1 MSNELNRVQIDEDVT
16 YKLRN
21 LGKATGMTPNYI
33 ARIGLTYSLGEQQ
46 PPSLEEYDTGGKEF
60 NRYTLL
66 GDHDALYIALVK
78 KRMINENYDP
88 DDQLE
93 EYFLAHLNRGI
104 ETLSGR
110 ISDLTDL
117 YEIMP
122 GELKTDSTTT
132 TEA

>member
-1 MSNELNRVQIDEDVT
+1 MSNELNRVRIDGSVS

-21 LGKATGMTPNYI
+21 LGRATGLTPNYI

-46 PPSLEEYDTGGKEF
+46 PPSLDEYDTDGKEF

-66 GDHDALYIALVK
+66 GDNDSLYIALVK
-78 KRMINENYDP
+78 KRMLNEGHDP
-88 DDQLE
+88 DEELE
-93 EYFLAHLNRGI
+93 DYFLAHLNRGI

-117 YEIMP
+117 YDLMP
-122 GELKTDSTTT
+122 GELKTDASPPS
-132 TEA
+132 A

>member
-1 MSNELNRVQIDEDVT
+1 MTNELSRVRLDESVS

-21 LGKATGMTPNYI
+21 LGKTTGMTPNYI

-46 PPSLEEYDTGGKEF
+46 PPSMEEYDTGGKEF

-66 GDHDALYIALVK
+66 GDYDSLYIALVK
-78 KRMINENYDP
+78 ERMINEGHDP
-88 DDQLE
+88 ETQLE
-93 EYFLAHLNRGI
+93 DYFLAHLNRGI

-117 YEIMP
+117 YDIMP
-122 GELKTDSTTT
+122 AELKTDNEIPS
-132 TEA
+132 EA

>member
-1 MSNELNRVQIDEDVT
+1 MTNELNRVHIDESVS

-46 PPSLEEYDTGGKEF
+46 PPSMEEYDTDGKEF

-78 KRMINENYDP
+78 KRMLREGYDP
-88 DDQLE
+88 ETQLE

-110 ISDLTDL
+110 VSDLTDL
-117 YEIMP
+117 YELMP
-122 GELKTDSTTT
+122 AELKTE
-132 TEA
+132 TEQVADA

>member
-1 MSNELNRVQIDEDVT
+1 MTDELTRVRIDESVS

-21 LGKATGMTPNYI
+21 LGQATSMTPNYI

-46 PPSLEEYDTGGKEF
+46 PPSMEEYDRDGKEF

-78 KRMINENYDP
+78 KRMIDNGYDP
-88 DDQLE
+88 EQQLE

-110 ISDLTDL
+110 VSDLTDL

-122 GELKTDSTTT
+122 AELKSE
-132 TEA
+132 TEATPET